1 MPSSQQFEKPQ
12 VEGFEYDVLVSMV
25 TAKDKEKGGNMPD
38 QIVIEL
44 HTATRMY
51 NLPWMLRFRQAAEVS
66 LLLAVLYRKGGYLP
80 VFFDFNPG
88 CASCLEILFVKVI
101 C

>member
-1 MPSSQQFEKPQ
+1 M
-12 VEGFEYDVLVSMV
+12 EGFEFDVLVSMV
-25 TAKDKEKGGNMPD
+25 TSKDNEERSNVPD
-38 QIVIEL
+38 QIVVEL

-51 NLPWMLRFRQAAEVS
+51 NLPWMLRFRQAAEAS

-88 CASCLEILFVKVI
+88 CASCLEILFVRVI

>member
-1 MPSSQQFEKPQ
+1 M
-12 VEGFEYDVLVSMV
+12 EGFEFDVLVSMV
-25 TAKDKEKGGNMPD
+25 TSKDNEERSNVPD
-38 QIVIEL
+38 QIVVEL

-88 CASCLEILFVKVI
+88 CASCLEILFVRVI

>member
-1 MPSSQQFEKPQ
+1 M
-12 VEGFEYDVLVSMV
+12 EGFEYDVLVSMV
-25 TAKDKEKGGNMPD
+25 TAKDNEKRSSMPD

-51 NLPWMLRFRQAAEVS
+51 NLPWMLRFRQGAEVS

-88 CASCLEILFVKVI
+88 CASCLEILFVRVI

>member
-1 MPSSQQFEKPQ
+1 M
-12 VEGFEYDVLVSMV
+12 EGFEFDVLISMV
-25 TAKDKEKGGNMPD
+25 TSKDDEERSNVPD
-38 QIVIEL
+38 QIVVEL

-88 CASCLEILFVKVI
+88 CASCLEILFVRVV

>member
-1 MPSSQQFEKPQ
+1 M
-12 VEGFEYDVLVSMV
+12 EGFEFDVLISMV
-25 TAKDKEKGGNMPD
+25 TSKDDEERSNVPD
-38 QIVIEL
+38 QIVVEL

-88 CASCLEILFVKVI
+88 CASCLKILFVRVV

>member
-1 MPSSQQFEKPQ
+1 M
-12 VEGFEYDVLVSMV
+12 EGFEFDVLVSMV
-25 TAKDKEKGGNMPD
+25 TSKDEERSNVPD
-38 QIVIEL
+38 QIVVEL

-88 CASCLEILFVKVI
+88 CASCVEILFVRVI